1 MTWNEKKQHFFVIKR
16 LSLMFFEREFYYVP
30 EILDVFYHMNAIGLT
45 YLNAGIWQAF
55 DVSAILKI

>member
-1 MTWNEKKQHFFVIKR
+1 MKKKQHFFVIKW

-45 YLNAGIWQAF
+45 YLNAG
-55 DVSAILKI
+55 DLTGL